1 MNQVEWNRV
10 NVGVPSVRATSL
22 TTADATVLPI
32 DGAAPTFLSSARVVS
47 FCFGCACLAGAGR
60 ALGFIMCAM
69 TDPVPE
75 SPPPPADKATPAE
88 AAGAGAPA
96 APPVAAARPVR
107 VPPSAEALAA
117 TAAAEAVT
125 KSLPPIITSLSVA
138 ALPLMKIVKHCEDTF
153 PLPVAGQLLGMD
165 VDRVLEVT
173 NCYGFP
179 GAAGR
184 GGGGEGAN
192 PFADPTG
199 DDAAACTAA
208 LDQSQYQTDMMR
220 CVQEVNIDPQV
231 VGWYTSTGASCGA
244 FLTQQWIETQFSYQN
259 QLRNA
264 VCLVHDPVRTSE
276 GTLCLSAV
284 RLTDAFMGVFRRG
297 DFSSAGFSLASVDAT
312 RIVSSV
318 PITLATTSLSSAL
331 LVDCEYAPPFSGADD
346 VELSRLGL
354 NDRAG
359 VEASLEY
366 AIGELDGITREQ
378 GRYPFFLRSYVRA
391 SPAVAE
397 KLRAK
402 RLAGTDTGPV
412 GADDEE
418 TGLAGLLASESS
430 RLESKMVIAELT
442 SVLDTVKL
450 LASEEMGKQ
459 SCVGSLQTQDVLG
472 DD

>member
-1 MNQVEWNRV
+1 
-10 NVGVPSVRATSL
+10 
-22 TTADATVLPI
+22 
-32 DGAAPTFLSSARVVS
+32 
-47 FCFGCACLAGAGR
+47 
-60 ALGFIMCAM
+60 MCAM

-75 SPPPPADKATPAE
+75 SPPPPTE
-88 AAGAGAPA
+88 AAAPDGAA
-96 APPVAAARPVR
+96 
-107 VPPSAEALAA
+107 AA
-117 TAAAEAVT
+117 TAAAPAAVPATAPRPVRLPPSPEAIAAAAAAEAVS
-125 KSLPPIITSLSVA
+125 KGLPPIVSSVAVA
-138 ALPLMKIVKHCEDTF
+138 ALPLMKIVKHCEDAF
-153 PLPVAGQLLGMD
+153 PLPVSGQLLGMD
-165 VDRVLEVT
+165 VERVLEVT

-199 DDAAACTAA
+199 DDAAACSAA

-220 CVQEVNIDPQV
+220 CVQEVNIDQQV
-231 VGWYTSTGASCGA
+231 VGWYTSTGASCGS

-297 DFSSAGFSLASVDAT
+297 DMSSAGFSLASVDAT
-312 RIVSSV
+312 RIISSL
-318 PITLATTSLSSAL
+318 PITLAGTALTSAV
-331 LVDCEYAPPFSGADD
+331 LVDCEYAQPFSGAED

-366 AIGELDGITREQ
+366 AIGEMDGITREQ

-402 RLAGTDTGPV
+402 RLAGTDKGPI

-430 RLESKMVIAELT
+430 RLESKMLVAELH
-442 SVLDTVKL
+442 SVIDTVKL
-450 LASEEMGKQ
+450 LASEEMVKQ